1 MHSNITPNTN
11 INSIFIRLATFCLFQ
26 CFNIS
31 HRLSTHF
38 VTTHFWTLN
47 LCSPHGEDVPTGR
60 CPPWELVEAVTGL
73 CKLCLINMHTEDSIV
88 YYVEETSNIPYS
100 KRAPSNHD
108 IIQKQQ
114 TWYFS
119 KTAPQ
124 PPWHFSKIHLATMAS
139 FNCTLAT
146 M

>member
-1 MHSNITPNTN
+1 MFQYLTPAFNTLCN
-11 INSIFIRLATFCLFQ
+11 NPFRDFKSVCGV
-26 CFNIS
+26 
-31 HRLSTHF
+31 LS
-38 VTTHFWTLN
+38 
-47 LCSPHGEDVPTGR
+47 PGGDVSTGR

-73 CKLCLINMHTEDSIV
+73 CKLCLINMHTEDSIA

-146 M
+146 MSLFKNTS